1 MSDANPVH
9 SNRNALCRLRTAR
22 GWHFLWRDLICKGVW
37 SNAATLEECRDEL
50 QDALEGW
57 IVLGLRLGHTLPV
70 LDGID
75 LNLKQK
81 VTDLSPELKFGLKA
95 KTR

>member
-1 MSDANPVH
+1 MLT
-9 SNRNALCRLRTAR
+9 RYIQTAMHYAAYELLED
-22 GWHFLWRDLICKGVW
+22 GTFYGEISICKGVW

-75 LNLKQK
+75 LNLKQE
-81 VTDLSPELKFGLKA
+81 VA
-95 KTR
+95 